1 MCYDVK
7 AIHYA
12 EHRRAKREGNDERAR
27 EIQEKLEKMGAE
39 KFFHVSG
46 FAHPHLLIY
55 TNEDPYLPVAAQW
68 GLIPHWTKD
77 AESAK
82 KFWNNTL
89 NARGETIFEK
99 PSFRDAAKH
108 KRCLVYLDGFYEHHH
123 HNGKTYPYL
132 IEHNDKSPMAIAG
145 LWSEWLD
152 KETGEILKTF
162 TLVTCPG
169 NEMLT
174 EIHNNPKLDGPR
186 MPLILPEEIEDEWLN
201 REDTSSL
208 RDLIKPYDAS
218 KLHSHTVRPLRG
230 KEATGNSEEADDEY
244 IYDELNTLF

>member
-39 KFFHVSG
+39 KFYHVSG
-46 FAHPHLLIY
+46 FSHPHLLIY
-55 TNEDPYLPVAAQW
+55 TNEDPYLPVVAQW

-99 PSFRDAAKH
+99 PSFRDAAKD
-108 KRCLVYLDGFYEHHH
+108 KRCLIYLDGFYEHHH
-123 HNGKTYPYL
+123 LKGKTYPYL
-132 IEHNDKSPMAIAG
+132 IENKDKSPMAVAG

-152 KETGEILKTF
+152 NETGELLKTF
-162 TLVTCPG
+162 TIVTCPG
-169 NEMLT
+169 NEMMT
-174 EIHNNPKLDGPR
+174 EIHNNPKLEGPR
-186 MPLILPEEIEDEWLN
+186 MPLILPEEIEDEWLTRN
-201 REDTSSL
+201 EPESL
-208 RDLIKPYDAS
+208 RELIKPYDTNR
-218 KLHSHTVRPLRG
+218 LHSHTVRPLRG
-230 KEATGNSEEADDEY
+230 KEAIGNCEEVDDEY